1 MTTGDLLQNVLD
13 FVRDRHSQNGADGN
27 WVIVGEIADRFDL
40 AARAAL
46 DAAYTLESQGCVR
59 ITPSPD
65 GNERG
70 AVVQFVRP
78 MSVIPATTTV
88 FNIHSVGAIQTGSRS
103 TATVNNAIEPAQ
115 SEPEPYSGPYDPART
130 PPFDRLPITDEMR
143 RAMPSLHLE
152 FGRVR
157 VEARGFLIAW
167 KVVNIGVG
175 AAKRVRV
182 FIPVLGMDE
191 IGQPLQPG
199 QAIIRKR
206 PFPANFPYLKPT
218 EDVVTLEFE
227 DFAGRQYRQYCRL
240 LQYDIDVE
248 RYPNSHGLR
257 SMETGSPY
265 HVKKS
270 SLADHTAAAGVD
282 TLPPALESWYFG

>member
-1 MTTGDLLQNVLD
+1 MTTDHFLQNVLE
-13 FVRDRHSQNGADGN
+13 FVRDKHSRNASDGN
-27 WVIVGEIADRFDL
+27 WTITGEIADRFDVSP
-40 AARAAL
+40 RIAL
-46 DAAYTLESQGCVR
+46 DVAYALEAQGCVR
-59 ITPSPD
+59 VKPSPD

-78 MSVIPATTTV
+78 MITPFAPTTV

-103 TATVNNAIEPAQ
+103 NATVNHEIAAAHAEPA
-115 SEPEPYSGPYDPART
+115 PYTGPYDPART
-130 PPFDRLPITDEMR
+130 PPFDRLPITEEMR
-143 RAMPSLHLE
+143 RAMPSLHLQ

-157 VEARGFLIAW
+157 IESKSFHIAW

-175 AAKRVRV
+175 SAKRVRV

-199 QAIIRKR
+199 KEIIRKR
-206 PFPANFPYLKPT
+206 PFPLDFPYLKPT
-218 EDVVTLEFE
+218 EDVATLECE

-240 LQYDIDVE
+240 LQYQIDAE
-248 RYPNSHGLR
+248 RYPNSYGLR

-265 HVKKS
+265 HVKKA
-270 SLADHTAAAGVD
+270 SLAEHTAALGVD
-282 TLPPALESWYFG
+282 TLQASLQDWYF